1 MEIQKVMKREI
12 TLKIIV
18 DWKDY
23 DDVSDELII
32 EDIFED
38 FRIKDGVEIKVIKN
52 ENISRSI
59 KRT

>member
-1 MEIQKVMKREI
+1 MKREI